1 MADELRIHA
10 TVSGR
15 VRHVGF
21 RAFVLF
27 RATELGVRGTV
38 ANRPDGTVE
47 CVFEGTRN
55 QLDLLIQSL
64 HEGPRSARVDSVEV
78 VEQPARGDLPSLRV
92 SA

>member
-15 VRHVGF
+15 VQNVGF

-27 RATELGVRGTV
+27 RAAELGVHCTV

-47 CVFEGTRN
+47 CVAEGTRT
-55 QLDLLIQSL
+55 QMELLIQSL
-64 HEGPRSARVDSVEV
+64 HEGPRSARVDAVEV
-78 VEQPARGDLPSLRV
+78 VEQPVRGDLPSPRV
-92 SA
+92 TA

>member
-15 VRHVGF
+15 VQQVGF

-27 RATELGVRGTV
+27 RASELGIRCTV

-47 CVFEGTRN
+47 CVSEGTRT
-55 QLDLLIQSL
+55 QMELLIQSL
-64 HEGPRSARVDSVEV
+64 HEGPRSARVEAVEV
-78 VEQPARGDLPSLRV
+78 VEQPVRGDLPSPRMM
-92 SA
+92 A

>member
-15 VRHVGF
+15 VQNVGF

-27 RATELGVRGTV
+27 RATELRVRGTV

-47 CVFEGTRN
+47 CVFEGTRT
-55 QLDLLIQSL
+55 QMELLIQSL
-64 HEGPRSARVDSVEV
+64 HEGPPSARVDSVNV
-78 VEQPARGDLPSLRV
+78 VEQPARGDLPSPRMT
-92 SA
+92 A

>member
-15 VRHVGF
+15 VQQVGF

-27 RATELGVRGTV
+27 RASELGIRCTV

-47 CVFEGTRN
+47 CVSEGTRT
-55 QLDLLIQSL
+55 QMELLIQSL
-64 HEGPRSARVDSVEV
+64 HEGPRSARVEAVEV
-78 VEQPARGDLPSLRV
+78 VEQPVRGDLPSPRML
-92 SA
+92 A